1 MRVIALSQSGSSSN
15 ILASLVALRKAGA
28 LTLAVSNFERL
39 YPLT

>member
-1 MRVIALSQSGSSSN
+1 MLVIAVSQSGRSSDT
-15 ILASLVALRKAGA
+15 LASLAALRKAGA